1 MGEFVRLSGLLVLGF
16 MTQACSVSPA
26 PDPVVPSRAI
36 RQVVAERAS
45 LVIVTDRKS
54 LTRWTRSDLPK
65 SLGAQDA
72 DAGSVTPISADG
84 YFMTADHV
92 LMRSAGRNV
101 FIISSQGGKLNPEKA
116 RIVWRSRSSD
126 LALLHIPRKTP
137 YYYEWTSPDQWLP
150 AGTSLIHGGVSTG
163 AKSVD
168 GKLVTPLPPEG
179 AFTGARQFKIDI
191 PLRPGDSG
199 GPIVDAY
206 GRLVGINS
214 AVEFL
219 IPMETPFF
227 IDSQGNRPSVKLIA
241 ALVQRDRA
249 RNGRKVDL

>member
-1 MGEFVRLSGLLVLGF
+1 MGNFVRLSGLLLLGF
-16 MTQACSVSPA
+16 LTQACSVSPA

-36 RQVVAERAS
+36 RQLVAERAS
-45 LVIVTDRKS
+45 IVIVTDRKI
-54 LTRWTRSDLPK
+54 LTSWSGVLPK

-101 FIISSQGGKLNPEKA
+101 FIISGQSGRSKPEKA
-116 RIVWRSRSSD
+116 RIVWRSKSSD

-137 YYYEWTSPDQWLP
+137 YYYEWTPPDRWLP

-163 AKSVD
+163 ARSAA
-168 GKLVTPLPPEG
+168 GKLVTQLPPEG

-219 IPMETPFF
+219 IPMETPFLS
-227 IDSQGNRPSVKLIA
+227 IPRET
-241 ALVQRDRA
+241 A
-249 RNGRKVDL
+249 RV